1 MLDVRIGTAPV
12 NWNNEDVPD
21 YRPWTALGEMID
33 QMAAAGYAG
42 TEVSAA
48 FPPDPEG
55 VRRELA
61 ARGLAPASTFCAVD
75 LRGEDGARREAE
87 LARAEGRAAYVAALG
102 VDVLLVADSGDEQR
116 RAVAGHVGAG
126 DGLDDAAWGRLV
138 AGLDELAGRCARHGV
153 RIAVHNHVGTYIE
166 TEVELRRILAD
177 ADGVSLCYDVGHML
191 YAGGAVDDVVRLVDD
206 YGPRIR
212 YIHLKDVDMDILS
225 RRRREGLGFH
235 EALRRGIFTE
245 FGSGGMDFARL
256 FAALDRLDYKGW
268 IIVEQDTTRKTPLE
282 SAAHNRRYLRDTFGL

>member
-1 MLDVRIGTAPV
+1 M
-12 NWNNEDVPD
+12 
-21 YRPWTALGEMID
+21 
-33 QMAAAGYAG
+33 
-42 TEVSAA
+42 
-48 FPPDPEG
+48 
-55 VRRELA
+55 
-61 ARGLAPASTFCAVD
+61 
-75 LRGEDGARREAE
+75 
-87 LARAEGRAAYVAALG
+87 
-102 VDVLLVADSGDEQR
+102 LLVAAIGDEHR
-116 RAVAGHVGAG
+116 RAVAGHVGAR

-153 RIAVHNHVGTYIE
+153 RSAVHNHVGTYIE

-212 YIHLKDVDMDILS
+212 YIHLKDVDTDILS
-225 RRRREGLGFH
+225 RRRREGLSFH

-245 FGSGGMDFARL
+245 FSSGGMDFARL

-268 IIVEQDTTRKTPLE
+268 IIVEQDTTRKIPLE